1 MVWSLKIKL
10 IKPQALFPL
19 KQLILWG
26 NVWESKPIQ
35 ILEHLFWFILKS
47 FLPENSFLF
56 LYHSFRFI
64 QKTTQMTFSQDL
76 QLSNFSIGMSQ
87 RASVVD
93 RFNFNSMG
101 LSVGLAIE
109 NFDFGV
115 QYNFPFRQLNQVYS
129 PSVFEL
135 YLTFDFSPFRRNNR
149 GLFKRLQTDN
159 Y

>member
-1 MVWSLKIKL
+1 
-10 IKPQALFPL
+10 
-19 KQLILWG
+19 
-26 NVWESKPIQ
+26 
-35 ILEHLFWFILKS
+35 
-47 FLPENSFLF
+47 
-56 LYHSFRFI
+56 
-64 QKTTQMTFSQDL
+64 
-76 QLSNFSIGMSQ
+76 MSQ